1 MTINIS
7 DMTKSGRTRLT
18 ITLRKDIFSQLDSII
33 DGEKIRNRSHAIE
46 YILSQHLGPKI
57 HHALILA
64 GGQGVKMRPFTYEM
78 PKPMIPVKGRP
89 ILQHIIKSIRDA
101 GITDVIIVIDK
112 QLGGNI
118 QKFFGDGSNFGVNIT
133 YIVEKERAGTAGAI
147 RLAKDKLTEPFLL
160 YYSDVLAEIDLLAFM
175 EFHKSASSVMSAA
188 LNATDKFSD
197 YGVVKLQGNT
207 IVDFVEKPRKND
219 TFGLVNAGIFLA
231 EPEIFDYLPAKT
243 PASLE
248 NEVLPQLARR
258 GQLSGYPF
266 SGKWFDISTPEIYE
280 RVLKEWQ
287 T

>member
-1 MTINIS
+1 
-7 DMTKSGRTRLT
+7 MTKSGRTRLT
-18 ITLRKDIFSQLDSII
+18 ITLRKDILSQLDSII
-33 DGEKIRNRSHAIE
+33 DGERIRNRSHAIE
-46 YILSQHLGPKI
+46 YVLSQNLGPKI

-89 ILQHIIKSIRDA
+89 ILQHIIESIRNC
-101 GITDVIIVIDK
+101 GITDIVIVIDK
-112 QLGGNI
+112 QLGENI
-118 QKFFGDGSNFGVNIT
+118 KKYFGDGSNFGVKIT

-160 YYSDVLAEIDLLAFM
+160 YYSDLLAEIDLPAFM
-175 EFHKSASSVMSAA
+175 EFHKNTGSVMSAA

-207 IVDFVEKPRKND
+207 IVNFVEKPTHND

-231 EPEIFDYLPAKT
+231 EPELFELLPQKT

-248 NEVLPQLARR
+248 HDVLPNLAKR

>member
-1 MTINIS
+1 
-7 DMTKSGRTRLT
+7 MTKIGRSRLT
-18 ITLRKDIFSQLDSII
+18 ITLRKDLLPQLDGII

-46 YILSQHLGPKI
+46 YVLSQHLGPKI

-89 ILQHIIKSIRDA
+89 ILQHIIKTIRDA
-101 GITDVIIVIDK
+101 GISDIIIVIDK
-112 QLGGNI
+112 QLGENI
-118 QKFFGDGSNFGVNIT
+118 RKFFGDGSNFGVNIT

-147 RLAKDKLTEPFLL
+147 RLAKDKLKEPFLL
-160 YYSDVLAEIDLLAFM
+160 YYSDVLAEIDLPAFM
-175 EFHKSASSVMSAA
+175 EFHKNRSSVMSAA

-207 IVDFVEKPRKND
+207 IVNFVEKPTGNS

-231 EPEIFDYLPAKT
+231 EPELFDLLPQKT

-248 NEVLPQLARR
+248 HDVLPNLAKR

-266 SGKWFDISTPEIYE
+266 SGKWFDISTPDVYE
-280 RVLKEWQ
+280 RVLKEWPG
-287 T
+287 

>member
-1 MTINIS
+1 MS
-7 DMTKSGRTRLT
+7 KSGRTRLT
-18 ITLRKDIFSQLDSII
+18 ITLRKDVLAQLDGII
-33 DGEKIRNRSHAIE
+33 DGERIRNRSHAIE
-46 YILSQHLGPKI
+46 YVLSQNLGPKI
-57 HHALILA
+57 KHALILA

-89 ILQHIIKSIRDA
+89 ILQHIIESIRNS
-101 GITDVIIVIDK
+101 GITDIVIVIDK
-112 QLGGNI
+112 QLGENI
-118 QKFFGDGSNFGVNIT
+118 RKYFGDGSNFGVKIT

-147 RLAKDKLTEPFLL
+147 RLAKDKLTETFLL
-160 YYSDVLAEIDLLAFM
+160 YYSDVLAEIDLPAFM
-175 EFHKSASSVMSAA
+175 EFHKDASSVMSAA

-207 IVDFVEKPRKND
+207 IVNFVEKPTKND

-231 EPEIFDYLPAKT
+231 EPELFDLLPQKT

-248 NEVLPQLARR
+248 HGVLPNLAKR
-258 GQLSGYPF
+258 GQLAGYPF

-280 RVLKEWQ
+280 RVLKEWP